1 MEHYL
6 IPTKATAMVK
16 KILMFL
22 ALTVG
27 LTNVAA
33 AQGIYGKVRSNAQTA
48 VQTANSELVKQ
59 INQFKLDALDYLLI
73 KMREQTPDSTTAF
86 LDKQAYALNGFIAF
100 YVQQIVSMNTMT
112 EEQKV
117 KTVQL
122 FMDASLSNPLF
133 NDADKELTQGY
144 FTNPNSITRFSL
156 DTDWR
161 RAYAAVVAETEK
173 LKGKN

>member
-1 MEHYL
+1 MSL
-6 IPTKATAMVK
+6 AI
-16 KILMFL
+16 ILGL
-22 ALTVG
+22 A
-27 LTNVAA
+27 NIAA
-33 AQGIYGKVRSNAQTA
+33 AQNIYDEVKSNAQTA
-48 VQTANSELVKQ
+48 VQTSSNELVKQ

-100 YVQQIVSMNTMT
+100 YIQQIVSMSNMP
-112 EEQKV
+112 EAQKV

-133 NDADKELTQGY
+133 NDTDKELTQGY
-144 FTNPNSITRFSL
+144 FANPNSITRFSL

-161 RAYAAVVAETEK
+161 RAFAAVVAETEK
-173 LKGKN
+173 QKGKN

>member
-1 MEHYL
+1 M
-6 IPTKATAMVK
+6 KR
-16 KILMFL
+16 ILLSL
-22 ALTVG
+22 AIILG
-27 LTNVAA
+27 LANIAA
-33 AQGIYGKVRSNAQTA
+33 AQNIYDEVKSNAQTA
-48 VQTANSELVKQ
+48 VQTSSNELVKQ

-100 YVQQIVSMNTMT
+100 YIQQIVSMSNMP
-112 EEQKV
+112 EAQKV

-133 NDADKELTQGY
+133 NDTDKELTQGY
-144 FTNPNSITRFSL
+144 FANPNSITRFSL

-161 RAYAAVVAETEK
+161 RAFAAVVAETEK
-173 LKGKN
+173 QKGKY

>member
-1 MEHYL
+1 M
-6 IPTKATAMVK
+6 KR
-16 KILMFL
+16 ILLSL
-22 ALTVG
+22 AIILG
-27 LTNVAA
+27 LTNMAA
-33 AQGIYGKVRSNAQTA
+33 AQSIYDEVKSNAQTA
-48 VQTANSELVKQ
+48 VQTSSNELVKQ

-100 YVQQIVSMNTMT
+100 YIQQIVSMSTMP
-112 EEQKV
+112 EAQKV

-133 NDADKELTQGY
+133 NDTDKELTQGY
-144 FTNPNSITRFSL
+144 FANPNSITRFSL

-161 RAYAAVVAETEK
+161 RAFAAVVAETEK
-173 LKGKN
+173 QKGKN

>member
-1 MEHYL
+1 MSL
-6 IPTKATAMVK
+6 AI
-16 KILMFL
+16 ILGL
-22 ALTVG
+22 A
-27 LTNVAA
+27 NMAA
-33 AQGIYGKVRSNAQTA
+33 AQSIYDEVKSNAQTA
-48 VQTANSELVKQ
+48 VQTSSNELVKQ

-100 YVQQIVSMNTMT
+100 YIQQIVSMSTMP
-112 EEQKV
+112 EAQKV

-133 NDADKELTQGY
+133 NDTDKELTQGY
-144 FTNPNSITRFSL
+144 FANPNSITRFSL

-161 RAYAAVVAETEK
+161 RAFAAVVAETEK
-173 LKGKN
+173 QKGKN

>member
-1 MEHYL
+1 M
-6 IPTKATAMVK
+6 KR
-16 KILMFL
+16 ILLSL
-22 ALTVG
+22 AIILG
-27 LTNVAA
+27 LANMAA
-33 AQGIYGKVRSNAQTA
+33 AQSIYDEVKSNAQTA
-48 VQTANSELVKQ
+48 VQTSSNELVKQ

-100 YVQQIVSMNTMT
+100 YIQQIVSMSTMP
-112 EEQKV
+112 EAQKV

-133 NDADKELTQGY
+133 NDTDKELTQGY
-144 FTNPNSITRFSL
+144 FANPNSITRFSL

-161 RAYAAVVAETEK
+161 RAFAAVVAETEK
-173 LKGKN
+173 QKGKN

>member
-1 MEHYL
+1 MSL
-6 IPTKATAMVK
+6 AI
-16 KILMFL
+16 IL
-22 ALTVG
+22 G
-27 LTNVAA
+27 LTNMAA
-33 AQGIYGKVRSNAQTA
+33 AQSIYDEVKSNAQTA
-48 VQTANSELVKQ
+48 VQTSSNELVKQ

-100 YVQQIVSMNTMT
+100 YIQQIVSMSTMP
-112 EEQKV
+112 EAQKV

-133 NDADKELTQGY
+133 NDTDKELTQGY
-144 FTNPNSITRFSL
+144 FANPNSITRFSL

-161 RAYAAVVAETEK
+161 RAFAAVVAETEK
-173 LKGKN
+173 QKGKN

>member
-1 MEHYL
+1 M
-6 IPTKATAMVK
+6 KR
-16 KILMFL
+16 ILLSL
-22 ALTVG
+22 AIILG
-27 LTNVAA
+27 LTNMAA
-33 AQGIYGKVRSNAQTA
+33 AQSIYDEVKSNAQTA
-48 VQTANSELVKQ
+48 VQTSSNELVKQ

-100 YVQQIVSMNTMT
+100 YIQQIVNMSTMP
-112 EEQKV
+112 EAQKV

-133 NDADKELTQGY
+133 NDTDKELTQGY
-144 FTNPNSITRFSL
+144 FANPNSITRFSL

-161 RAYAAVVAETEK
+161 RAFAAVVAETEK
-173 LKGKN
+173 QKGKN

>member
-1 MEHYL
+1 MSL
-6 IPTKATAMVK
+6 AI
-16 KILMFL
+16 ILGL
-22 ALTVG
+22 A
-27 LTNVAA
+27 NIAA
-33 AQGIYGKVRSNAQTA
+33 AQSIYDEVKSNAQTA
-48 VQTANSELVKQ
+48 VQTSSNELVKQ

-100 YVQQIVSMNTMT
+100 YIQQIVSMSNMP
-112 EEQKV
+112 EAQKV

-133 NDADKELTQGY
+133 NDTDKELTQGY
-144 FTNPNSITRFSL
+144 FANPNSITRFSL

-161 RAYAAVVAETEK
+161 RAFAAVVAETEK
-173 LKGKN
+173 QKGKN

>member
-1 MEHYL
+1 MM
-6 IPTKATAMVK
+6 KR
-16 KILMFL
+16 ILLSL
-22 ALTVG
+22 AIILG
-27 LTNVAA
+27 LANIAA
-33 AQGIYGKVRSNAQTA
+33 AQSIYDEVKSNAQTA
-48 VQTANSELVKQ
+48 VQTSSNELVKQ

-100 YVQQIVSMNTMT
+100 YIQQIVSMSNMP
-112 EEQKV
+112 EAQKV

-133 NDADKELTQGY
+133 NDTDKELTQGY
-144 FTNPNSITRFSL
+144 FANPNSITRFSL

-161 RAYAAVVAETEK
+161 RAFAAVVAETEK
-173 LKGKN
+173 QKGKN

>member
-1 MEHYL
+1 MSL
-6 IPTKATAMVK
+6 AI
-16 KILMFL
+16 ILGL
-22 ALTVG
+22 A
-27 LTNVAA
+27 NIAA
-33 AQGIYGKVRSNAQTA
+33 AQNIYDEVKSNAQTA
-48 VQTANSELVKQ
+48 VQTSNNELVKQ

-100 YVQQIVSMNTMT
+100 YIQQIVSMSNMP
-112 EEQKV
+112 EAQKV

-133 NDADKELTQGY
+133 NDTDKELTQGY
-144 FTNPNSITRFSL
+144 FANPNSITRFSL

-161 RAYAAVVAETEK
+161 RAFAAVVAETEK
-173 LKGKN
+173 QKGKN

>member
-1 MEHYL
+1 MM
-6 IPTKATAMVK
+6 KR
-16 KILMFL
+16 ILLSL
-22 ALTVG
+22 AIILG
-27 LTNVAA
+27 LANIAA
-33 AQGIYGKVRSNAQTA
+33 AQNIYDEVKSNAQTA
-48 VQTANSELVKQ
+48 VQTSSNELVKQ

-100 YVQQIVSMNTMT
+100 YIQQIVSMSNMP
-112 EEQKV
+112 EAQKV

-133 NDADKELTQGY
+133 NDTDKELTQGY
-144 FTNPNSITRFSL
+144 FANPNSITRFSL

-161 RAYAAVVAETEK
+161 RAFAAVVAETEK
-173 LKGKN
+173 QKGKN